1 MEALNM
7 QSFHEYMDE
16 YKKQMERGYIQKA
29 YAGLMEY
36 IMSLRAHFKRKYPE
50 HSSSGSVYQGYMD
63 MTYFPLFPKS
73 LKSKKLKIAVV
84 FIHNT
89 PKFEV
94 WLAGNNRQVQAKYW
108 KLFKESGWNKFRI
121 PSTTRGTDSIVEYTL
136 VDQPDFSDL
145 GALTEQVE
153 TGTLNFI
160 GDIEGFLS
168 KH

>member
-1 MEALNM
+1 M

-29 YAGLMEY
+29 YVGLMEY
-36 IMSLRAHFKRKYPE
+36 IMSLRTHFRRKYRE
-50 HSSSGSVYQGYMD
+50 YFSSGSIYQGYMD
-63 MTYFPLFPKS
+63 MTYFPLFPKALRS
-73 LKSKKLKIAVV
+73 RKLKIAVV

-89 PKFEV
+89 PKFEA

-108 KLFKESGWNKFRI
+108 KLFKESGWNKFHI
-121 PSTTRGTDSIVEYTL
+121 PSTITGTDSIVECTL

-145 GALTEQVE
+145 STLTKQIE

-160 GDIEGFLS
+160 ADIEDFLF